1 MSENKLNRKDFLK
14 IQEKLIKSEL
24 YKSLVYD
31 LTARVQFLYSSNV
44 EEGIIFDDI
53 FDLFDISYNEQ
64 IKKCDK
70 IILSKEFFGENLDQK
85 IDFNS

>member
-1 MSENKLNRKDFLK
+1 MSEKINRKDFLK
-14 IQEKLIKSEL
+14 IQEKFIKSEL

-70 IILSKEFFGENLDQK
+70 IILSKEFFWTELEKK
-85 IDFNS
+85 IDFNF

>member
-1 MSENKLNRKDFLK
+1 MNEKINRKDFLK
-14 IQEKLIKSEL
+14 IQAKIIKSEL

-64 IKKCDK
+64 LKKCDK
-70 IILSKEFFGENLDQK
+70 IILSKEFFGENLEKK
-85 IDFNS
+85 IDFNF